1 MNKCIIIDNESC
13 MKCGGCVSVC
23 PADALILDKDGI
35 QINDKCICCLKCI
48 TFCPVS
54 AIKRV

>member
-13 MKCGGCVSVC
+13 MECGGCVSVC
-23 PADALILDKDGI
+23 PVDALTLDKDGI
-35 QINDKCICCLKCI
+35 QVNDKCICCFKCI

-54 AIKRV
+54 AIEKK